1 LFGNYQGNFR
11 SDNGQTDPNISSMF
25 DFTNSDGLL
34 SGQYVP
40 GDLPSDRRHQVK
52 VFGNYTWKGINMGVS
67 WRILS
72 GVPISKLL
80 DHPVYAN
87 AGEVPDGVRGA
98 EGRSNVQFPLD
109 LHLDYAWKW
118 KEHAT
123 VKFLADLFNVG
134 NQVTPITFN
143 QFAEINGSP
152 GSPNPDF
159 LKPSSSL
166 NSAYNAY
173 TTPFRARLGI
183 RFEF

>member
-1 LFGNYQGNFR
+1 
-11 SDNGQTDPNISSMF
+11 MF
-25 DFTNSDGLL
+25 DFTNTDGMLT
-34 SGQYVP
+34 GQYTP
-40 GDLPSDRRHQVK
+40 GDLPSDRRHQFK
-52 VFGNYTWKGINMGVS
+52 FFGNYTWKGINMGVS

-80 DHPVYAN
+80 DHPAYLN
-87 AGEVPDGVRGA
+87 QGEVPDGVRGA
-98 EGRSNVQFPLD
+98 EGRSNVQLPLD

-143 QFAEINGSP
+143 QFAEIANSP

-159 LKPSSSL
+159 LKPSSST

-173 TTPFRARLGI
+173 TTPFRASLGI